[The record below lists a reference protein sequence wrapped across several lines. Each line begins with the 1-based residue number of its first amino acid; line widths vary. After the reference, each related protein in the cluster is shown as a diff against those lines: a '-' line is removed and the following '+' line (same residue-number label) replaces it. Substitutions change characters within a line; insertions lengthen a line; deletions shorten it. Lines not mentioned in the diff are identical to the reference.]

1 MTTSLDIIKKHL
13 CPEVPLILK
22 NSDGSND
29 VIMLK
34 PLDTAQQSLL
44 FKISNNME
52 KNENG
57 KVNSTD
63 MKEIFDLY
71 KAIIKKSIPEIDEE
85 SLDNFVVTNFVSL
98 SDILE
103 KLVPKSEDKEKV
115 DSITKRLEQ
124 RKEGI
129 DGKQNN

>member
-1 MTTSLDIIKKHL
+1 MTTSLDIIQKHL

>member
-1 MTTSLDIIKKHL
+1 
-13 CPEVPLILK
+13 
-22 NSDGSND
+22 
-29 VIMLK
+29 
-34 PLDTAQQSLL
+34 
-44 FKISNNME
+44 ME

>member
-22 NSDGSND
+22 NEDGSND